1 MVPDN
6 VDDISRR
13 EEGLVDGQVDGG
25 VERVDVDGGARAPRA
40 QLDLLLNCGLFVEVI
55 ECYIYHF
62 LIIRS
67 TKEMDKKS
75 KFFCF

>member
-6 VDDISRR
+6 VDDVSRR

-55 ECYIYHF
+55 EC
-62 LIIRS
+62 
-67 TKEMDKKS
+67 
-75 KFFCF
+75 

>member
-13 EEGLVDGQVDGG
+13 EKGLVDGQVDGG

-40 QLDLLLNCGLFVEVI
+40 QLDLLLNGGLFDEGI
-55 ECYIYHF
+55 GC
-62 LIIRS
+62 
-67 TKEMDKKS
+67 
-75 KFFCF
+75 